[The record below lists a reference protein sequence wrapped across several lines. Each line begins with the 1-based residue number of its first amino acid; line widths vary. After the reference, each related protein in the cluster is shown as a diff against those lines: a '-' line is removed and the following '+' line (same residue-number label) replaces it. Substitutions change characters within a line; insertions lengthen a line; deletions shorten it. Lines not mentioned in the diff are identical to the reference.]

1 MGKQDVGWL
10 NIPVHDV
17 LLVQE
22 REARQDLSQEV
33 HALAGG
39 GDSTFF
45 QALEG
50 DFHDQDRVGA
60 FVEGDVF
67 DNVFLPQGTN

>member
-10 NIPVHDV
+10 DIPVHDV
-17 LLVQE
+17 LVVQE
-22 REARQDLSQEV
+22 REARQHLSQEV

-45 QALEG
+45 
-50 DFHDQDRVGA
+50 
-60 FVEGDVF
+60 
-67 DNVFLPQGTN
+67 